1 METILTILGI
11 FNLVISIFSALACGM
26 SFDPVYTYKDICTM
40 YFFDCLLFPMY
51 VYREFN
57 ESYNIIGS
65 LIVAMLSVFIWV
77 GVACGSSLIWI
88 LRTAVEIFNCLF
100 KKKQLEK

>member
-11 FNLVISIFSALACGM
+11 FNLVISIFSALLFGM
-26 SFDPVYTYKDICTM
+26 SFDDSDYTYKDICTM
-40 YFFDCLLFPMY
+40 YLFDYLLFPMY

-57 ESYNIIGS
+57 ESYNVIGS
-65 LIVAMLSVFIWV
+65 LIMAMLSMFIWV
-77 GVACGSSLIWI
+77 GVVCGSSLTWI

-100 KKKQLEK
+100 KKKET

>member
-11 FNLVISIFSALACGM
+11 FNLVISIFSALCFGM
-26 SFDPVYTYKDICTM
+26 SFNDSNYTYKDICTM
-40 YFFDCLLFPMY
+40 YLFDCLLFPVY

-65 LIVAMLSVFIWV
+65 LIMAMLLMFIWV

-100 KKKQLEK
+100 KKKET